1 MGAYQPSYAV
11 RIARSAVTRPKSVAA
26 DSNDVDTDAV
36 ANAGSVDSAAG
47 VARKQPTTRTSSSTP
62 IAALTTVVTE
72 LPSRRPI
79 QWIPVKAA
87 RMAIATAREYA
98 SAGGHRTPRNATAV
112 TEL

>member
-11 RIARSAVTRPKSVAA
+11 RIARSAVTRANSVAP
-26 DSNDVDTDAV
+26 DID
-36 ANAGSVDSAAG
+36 GVDSDTAVNGGGIDPAAG
-47 VARKQPTTRTSSSTP
+47 VVRKHPATRISSSTP

-87 RMAIATAREYA
+87 RMKIAMARGYA